1 MGYTPNPWE
10 GRWIWKWPLTV
21 IFGETPSFPNSFR
34 RDSNPAVIHAACRAT
49 IWAPVAGE
57 GMASVGEITGWRR
70 KTEVH
75 NSIILQLRC
84 TFFVTKGQL
93 QPYRLVCQDRVRAY
107 VHIHTIQEASP
118 PENLNLVHILISYLN
133 KYWMSGLQV
142 VRFSPSLL
150 AGGQCTNRR
159 LASLFPCYFADRKAK
174 RFSHSR
180 TP

>member
-1 MGYTPNPWE
+1 M
-10 GRWIWKWPLTV
+10 

-49 IWAPVAGE
+49 IWAPV
-57 GMASVGEITGWRR
+57 
-70 KTEVH
+70 H

-93 QPYRLVCQDRVRAY
+93 QPYQLVCQDRVRAY
-107 VHIHTIQEASP
+107 MHIHTMQEASP
-118 PENLNLVHILISYLN
+118 PENLNLVHILIISYLN

-150 AGGQCTNRR
+150 AGVQCTNCR

-180 TP
+180 TPKPR